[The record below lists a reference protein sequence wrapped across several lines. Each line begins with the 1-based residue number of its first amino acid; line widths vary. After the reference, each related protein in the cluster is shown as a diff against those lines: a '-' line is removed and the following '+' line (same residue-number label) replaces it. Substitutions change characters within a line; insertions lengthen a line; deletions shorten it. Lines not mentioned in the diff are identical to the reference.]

1 MSPTLVTILT
11 LVSGI
16 SWSIVYIDLIN
27 RGFKDKTYGMPLFA
41 LAFNFAWEFMYGFLI
56 NFGFNLQ
63 KAVNIIW
70 CLLDVVIIYTYFKY
84 GRKDFP
90 KDKERFFLPW
100 SLLAFVIGFLVIYVA
115 QVEFPDF
122 WGARYTA
129 FTQNLMMSV
138 LFISML
144 ARRDNVDG
152 QSMYIAIFKWLGTL
166 APTILFFA
174 QTGSKLIL
182 VFGIGCFLYDVIYIG
197 LLYHKFV
204 ELKLNPFTRK
214 PVSPGGSVQ
223 TPG

>member
-27 RGFKDKTYGMPLFA
+27 RGFKDQTYGMPLFA
-41 LAFNFAWEFMYGFLI
+41 LAFNIAWEFTYGFLI
-56 NFGFNLQ
+56 NFGFTLQ
-63 KAVNIIW
+63 KAINIVW
-70 CLLDVVIIYTYFKY
+70 CLLDAVIIYTYFKY

-90 KDKERFFLPW
+90 RDKQRFFLPW
-100 SLLAFVIGFLVIYVA
+100 SLAAFVIGFLVIYVA

-129 FTQNLMMSV
+129 FAQNLMMSV

-144 ARRDNVDG
+144 ARRNNVDG

-197 LLYHKFV
+197 LLYQKFV

>member
-1 MSPTLVTILT
+1 MSPTLVMALT
-11 LVSGI
+11 AISGI

-41 LAFNFAWEFMYGFLI
+41 LAFNIAWEFMYAFLV
-56 NFGFNLQ
+56 NFGFSLQ
-63 KAVNIIW
+63 KVVNIVW
-70 CLLDVVIIYTYFKY
+70 CLLDVVILYTYFKY

-100 SLLAFVIGFLVIYVA
+100 SLLAFVVGFLVIYFA
-115 QVEFPDF
+115 HYEFPDF

-129 FTQNLMMSV
+129 FAQNLMMSV

-144 ARRDNVDG
+144 VRRGNVDG
-152 QSMYIAIFKWLGTL
+152 QSMYIAIFKMLGTL
-166 APTILFFA
+166 APTVQMSV

-182 VFGIGCFLYDVIYIG
+182 IFGIGCFIYDVVYIG
-197 LLYHKFV
+197 MLYQKFV

-214 PVSPGGSVQ
+214 PV
-223 TPG
+223 

>member
-1 MSPTLVTILT
+1 MSPTLVMILT

-41 LAFNFAWEFMYGFLI
+41 LAFNIAWEFMYGFVI
-56 NFGFNLQ
+56 NFGFTLQ
-63 KAVNIIW
+63 KAVNIVW
-70 CLLDVVIIYTYFKY
+70 CLLDAVIIYTYFKY

-115 QVEFPDF
+115 QYEFPDF

-129 FTQNLMMSV
+129 FAQNLMMSV

-182 VFGIGCFLYDVIYIG
+182 VFGISCFLYDVIYIG
-197 LLYHKFV
+197 LLYQKFV
-204 ELKLNPFTRK
+204 ELELNPFTRK
-214 PVSPGGSVQ
+214 PV
-223 TPG
+223 

>member
-27 RGFKDKTYGMPLFA
+27 RGFKDRTYGMPLFA

-56 NFGFNLQ
+56 NFGFTLQ
-63 KAVNIIW
+63 KVVNIIW

-90 KDKERFFLPW
+90 KDKERLFLPW

-129 FTQNLMMSV
+129 FAQNLMMSV

-144 ARRDNVDG
+144 ARRNNVDG

-197 LLYHKFV
+197 LLYQKFV
-204 ELKLNPFTRK
+204 ELKLNPFTRQ